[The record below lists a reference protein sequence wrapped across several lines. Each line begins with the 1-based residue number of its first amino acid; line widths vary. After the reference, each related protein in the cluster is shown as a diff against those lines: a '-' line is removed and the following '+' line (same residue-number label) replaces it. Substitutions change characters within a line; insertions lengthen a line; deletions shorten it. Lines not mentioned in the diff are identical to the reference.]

1 MNYTQIIA
9 VTVIAGLVIF
19 PAVTDTIIAALLTA
33 KEALERIKKKIQLTE
48 TPRRGRWIYQPNDE
62 HLKPYEKV
70 KFYRCS
76 ECGRLISVA
85 PFYEIGKSLD
95 EFPYCHCGAKMNGGA
110 E

>member
-1 MNYTQIIA
+1 MILNAQEEIYLFTAIRHEKND
-9 VTVIAGLVIF
+9 F
-19 PAVTDTIIAALLTA
+19 PHKA
-33 KEALERIKKKIQLTE
+33 EALDRIKEKIQLTE

-85 PFYEIGKSLD
+85 PFYETGKSLD
-95 EFPYCHCGAKMNGGA
+95 EFPYCHCGAKMKGG
-110 E
+110 EE